1 MVPDHNEPGSLRF
14 SRRESGR
21 VVAALLLSLLA
32 HLSAWSGYEAGKKAG
47 LWEKMHVP
55 EWLQPPAKKYALKAQ
70 LAHDSEPDIFVDV
83 SHADADAPVRP
94 KYYSNKNS
102 RAANPDVGMAN
113 VPSINGSQTVVPK
126 TEDAPRAVRQPRE
139 APAPEEMPKPEDAP
153 KPASKPDDPPK
164 AETTPPKNENVPQ
177 LPKLQPSAPPQLE
190 SMPLPR
196 LAQAETPEPPQT
208 PGDLDP
214 IKPRKKTLEQP
225 FKPQPQQSER
235 PRTLRQALAKR
246 DQIPGQQSKQE
257 GGVARQAIWSSL
269 DVKATP
275 FGDYDRAIIESVT
288 QRWYDLL
295 DSRRFA
301 QDRSGKV
308 MLRFKLKYDGTIIEM
323 HTLENTVGELLGY
336 LCQEAIEEAAPF
348 ATWPPDMVRMI
359 GANYR
364 EITFTFYYY

>member
-1 MVPDHNEPGSLRF
+1 MARANNEPGSLRF

-47 LWEKMHVP
+47 LWEKIHAP
-55 EWLQPPAKKYALKAQ
+55 AWLQPPAKKYALKAQ

-102 RAANPDVGMAN
+102 RAANPDAGTAN
-113 VPSINGSQTVVPK
+113 VPKISGSQTVAPK
-126 TEDAPRAVRQPRE
+126 TEDVPRATRQPKE
-139 APAPEEMPKPEDAP
+139 SPAPEVAPKPEDTP
-153 KPASKPDDPPK
+153 KT
-164 AETTPPKNENVPQ
+164 ETTPPKNENVPQ

-190 SMPLPR
+190 SIPLPR

-214 IKPRKKTLEQP
+214 IKLKKKTQQQP
-225 FKPQPQQSER
+225 FTPPQPPAER
-235 PRTLRQALAKR
+235 PRTLKQAQAQR
-246 DQIPGQQSKQE
+246 NQIPGPQSQQE
-257 GGVARQAIWSSL
+257 GGVARQALWSSL

-275 FGDYDRAIIESVT
+275 FGDYDRAIIEAVT

-323 HTLENTVGELLGY
+323 HTMENTVGELLGY